1 MAEQKKRGESKEA
14 FVGAE
19 DRPEVT
25 IDPDRPITELKVRD
39 LSAILGHVVFK
50 KPEFKDWIKEKPEFK
65 EFHKDKLE
73 KFEKPEKF
81 EKLEKFEKPEFKE
94 FKEKPEKLELEP
106 QKRVGDQFEIP
117 DPRVIEQITEMFRNL
132 SRQVDKLANQVAA
145 LEQKLG

>member
-50 KPEFKDWIKEKPEFK
+50 KPEFKDWIKDKPEFK
-65 EFHKDKLE
+65 EWGKDKLE
-73 KFEKPEKF
+73 KFEKPEKY
-81 EKLEKFEKPEFKE
+81 EKPEFKE

-106 QKRVGDQFEIP
+106 QKRIGDQFEIP

-145 LEQKLG
+145 LEQKVG

>member
-19 DRPEVT
+19 ERPEVT

-73 KFEKPEKF
+73 KFEKPEKY
-81 EKLEKFEKPEFKE
+81 EKWEKWEGP
-94 FKEKPEKLELEP
+94 KEKPEKLELEP
-106 QKRVGDQFEIP
+106 QKRIGDQFEIP

>member
-50 KPEFKDWIKEKPEFK
+50 KPEFKDWIKDKPEFK
-65 EFHKDKLE
+65 EWGKDKLE
-73 KFEKPEKF
+73 KFEKPEKY
-81 EKLEKFEKPEFKE
+81 EKPEFKE

-106 QKRVGDQFEIP
+106 QKRIGDQFEIP

>member
-50 KPEFKDWIKEKPEFK
+50 KPEFKDWIKEKPELK
-65 EFHKDKLE
+65 EFYKDKLE
-73 KFEKPEKF
+73 KFEKPEKY
-81 EKLEKFEKPEFKE
+81 EKWEKYEGP
-94 FKEKPEKLELEP
+94 KEKPEKLELEP

-117 DPRVIEQITEMFRNL
+117 DPRVIEQIFEMFRNL
-132 SRQVDKLANQVAA
+132 GRQVDKLANQVAA
-145 LEQKLG
+145 LEQKVG